1 MHVTVDGYNG
11 DPQKL
16 ADEHL
21 VRAFLDTCPDEIGMT
36 KIGPPHVCRYAG
48 SKPEDWGVSG
58 FVLIAESHISVHTF
72 PNHGYAWVD
81 IFSCKAFDTANAVE
95 SVRQTFATEHCDV
108 HVLPRGLEYPKAVAS
123 AAAQS
128 TVERYR
134 VAGSLQSVGSK
145 AAHPLLPS

>member
-21 VRAFLDTCPDEIGMT
+21 VRAFLDSCPEQIGMT
-36 KIGPPHVCRYAG
+36 KIAPPHICRYVG
-48 SKPEDWGVSG
+48 TKPEDWGVSG

-72 PNHGYAWVD
+72 PEHGYVWVD
-81 IFSCKAFDTANAVE
+81 IFSCKTFDAAKAVE
-95 SVRQTFATEHCDV
+95 NAKRTFAIEHCAV

-128 TVERYR
+128 TVERHR
-134 VAGSLQSVGSK
+134 VAGSLHSVGS
-145 AAHPLLPS
+145 AAAQPLLPS